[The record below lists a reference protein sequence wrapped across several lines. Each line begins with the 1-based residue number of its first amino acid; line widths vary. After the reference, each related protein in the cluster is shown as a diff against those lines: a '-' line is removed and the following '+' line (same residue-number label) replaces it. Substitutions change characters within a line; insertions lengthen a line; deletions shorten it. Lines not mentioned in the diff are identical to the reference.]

1 MRTRQ
6 ALERTLASIDGRGYG
21 SYKQLHGTY
30 DLGLF
35 RLAVDHVQVDPYA
48 PPSKARAI
56 LDLDTTGLPADLIDT
71 ARKRVAVSDFLTRRC
86 HEAARKGAG
95 DDRAVSFGA
104 PGQEVL
110 PRTSVLIADDRVE
123 ARFEVA
129 LPAKGRRVLG
139 RVAADILTGTVPR
152 IVESSLRYARL
163 DAEALRAHVELH
175 LDQEHL
181 RSRLAER
188 GLVAFV
194 GDGAILPR
202 RSGDS
207 DLPMSDG
214 ATPFAG
220 PDSLRVSFDL
230 PSGRTITGMGVPEG
244 VTVVVGGGYHGKSTL
259 LRALERGVYPHV
271 SGDGREWVVT
281 RHDAVTIRAE
291 DGRAVTGVNISPFI
305 TDLPSGT
312 DTTRFTTTNASGST
326 SQAAN
331 LVEAPEAGTSL
342 LLIDEDTS
350 ATNFM
355 IRDELMRE
363 LIPADREPITPFVD
377 RIRPLYEELGVSTVL
392 VAGGSGA
399 FFAVADQVVALDAYT
414 PHDVTDAAH
423 AITDGPRETPEQHR
437 ADRSARVFAHA
448 ARRVPTA
455 GSLRPRGKTKP
466 AKARGRTAV
475 QYGTQTI
482 DLSAVAQ
489 LVDPAQTTAIAH
501 ILDRLADLLDG
512 RRTLHEAVD
521 EIYERIERDG
531 LDALSPHSGHPG
543 HLALP
548 RRHEVHAALNRYRGL
563 SIVSQT

>member
-1 MRTRQ
+1 MRTRET
-6 ALERTLASIDGRGYG
+6 LERTLASIDGRGYA

-56 LDLDTTGLPADLIDT
+56 LDLDATGLPADLIDT
-71 ARKRVAVSDFLTRRC
+71 ARKRVAVSDFLTRQC
-86 HEAARKGAG
+86 HEAARKATDG
-95 DDRAVSFGA
+95 DRTVSFGT

-123 ARFEVA
+123 ARFEAA

-152 IVESSLRYARL
+152 IVESSLRHDNL

-181 RSRLAER
+181 RARLGER

-194 GDGAILPR
+194 ADGAILPR

-207 DLPMSDG
+207 DLPMSAG

-220 PDSLRVSFDL
+220 PESLRVSFDL
-230 PSGRTITGMGVPEG
+230 PSGRTVTGMGVPEG

-271 SGDGREWVVT
+271 PGDGREWVIT
-281 RHDAVTIRAE
+281 RHDAVTVRAE

-305 TDLPSGT
+305 TGLPSGT

-331 LVEAPEAGTSL
+331 LVEALEAGTSL

-355 IRDELMRE
+355 IRDELMRK
-363 LIPADREPITPFVD
+363 LVPADREPITPFVD
-377 RIRPLYEELGVSTVL
+377 RIRPLYEELGVSTML

-399 FFAVADQVVALDAYT
+399 FFAVADHVIALDAYV
-414 PHDVTDAAH
+414 PRDVTDAAH
-423 AITDGPRETPEQHR
+423 AITDGPRETPAER
-437 ADRSARVFAHA
+437 AAEDATRVFAA
-448 ARRVPTA
+448 EARRVPAAT
-455 GSLRPRGKTKP
+455 SLRPKNKTKP
-466 AKARGRTAV
+466 AKARGRGAI
-475 QYGTQTI
+475 QYGTDTI

-489 LVDPAQTTAIAH
+489 LVDPAQTTAVAH
-501 ILDRLADLLDG
+501 VLDRLADLLDG
-512 RRTLHEAVD
+512 RRSLHESVD
-521 EIYERIERDG
+521 EVYRRIERDG

-548 RRHEVHAALNRYRGL
+548 RRHEVHAALNRYRG
-563 SIVSQT
+563 SRITTRD